1 MRARLDLY
9 GDGDARGTHMSIF
22 LVILKGEYDAIL
34 TWPFNYPV
42 NVCLFDQTGQGHHII
57 DSFYPDTRSISFQRP
72 RSKENTAGGILKFCP
87 LAVIKQQGNCYVQN
101 DTMFIKIEVDFLGI
115 PRPVLPFTLGLN
127 PGLPT
132 HEQEA
137 QRRMEV
143 EKYKQLRAKL
153 QDEINQNDQEIAER
167 SVIPVRRQV
176 SVGIRQPP
184 PLSTTGSESIQCE
197 DISDDG

>member
-1 MRARLDLY
+1 MY
-9 GDGDARGTHMSIF
+9 
-22 LVILKGEYDAIL
+22 
-34 TWPFNYPV
+34 
-42 NVCLFDQTGQGHHII
+42 
-57 DSFYPDTRSISFQRP
+57 
-72 RSKENTAGGILKFCP
+72 
-87 LAVIKQQGNCYVQN
+87 
-101 DTMFIKIEVDFLGI
+101 IKIEVDFLGI

-127 PGLPT
+127 PGLPA

-176 SVGIRQPP
+176 SVGIRQQP